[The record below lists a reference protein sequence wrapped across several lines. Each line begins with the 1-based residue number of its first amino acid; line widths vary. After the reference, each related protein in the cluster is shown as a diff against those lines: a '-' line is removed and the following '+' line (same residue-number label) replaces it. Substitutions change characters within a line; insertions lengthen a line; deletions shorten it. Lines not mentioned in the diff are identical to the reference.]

1 MYHNFFIHSSVDG
14 HLDCF
19 QVLAIV
25 NSAAVNRGCLCLYA
39 LRVSLGICPVVE
51 LWVTWQFYSQI
62 FKESP
67 YFYTQWLNNLHSP
80 KQCKSVSFFSYH
92 HQYLVVVDF
101 LMMAILTGM
110 KWRLIVVL
118 ICIYLIM
125 NDVEHLF
132 MCLLVICISLE
143 KCLFRSSAH
152 FLIWLFFHPIYSFL
166 CHARAF
172 KFNLVSLFCFVLF
185 LFPLL

>member
-39 LRVSLGICPVVE
+39 LWVSLGICPVVE

-152 FLIWLFFHPIYSFL
+152 FLIWLF
-166 CHARAF
+166 
-172 KFNLVSLFCFVLF
+172 VLM
-185 LFPLL
+185 L

>member
-1 MYHNFFIHSSVDG
+1 M
-14 HLDCF
+14 
-19 QVLAIV
+19 
-25 NSAAVNRGCLCLYA
+25 
-39 LRVSLGICPVVE
+39 
-51 LWVTWQFYSQI
+51 
-62 FKESP
+62 
-67 YFYTQWLNNLHSP
+67 
-80 KQCKSVSFFSYH
+80 
-92 HQYLVVVDF
+92 VVDF

-118 ICIYLIM
+118 ICIYLII

-166 CHARAF
+166 CHAKAF
-172 KFNLVSLFCFVLF
+172 KFNLVSLFF
-185 LFPLL
+185 LFCFYFHYSKRWVKEDLAAIYVKKYSVYVFL